1 MAGTPQPVI
10 PPVLA
15 GDAGPATDKG
25 RLLAMDSVSP
35 ARHWIGLLADSED
48 LHVLRFAEDGQVPE
62 RRKTAAAPILR
73 GSAPL
78 ADAIN
83 ELCSDWLQHSPATAL
98 VGAGLNALLPADTA
112 PAPIEVPFELA
123 PLARLLRPI
132 RQPGLPDLHLLP
144 DFAQNGIL
152 PGRIDHGTAA
162 LLGVRSS
169 TDEADLLV
177 GLLGE
182 QHQWV
187 RLDRQRVRR
196 LVSFITPS
204 LQRLLSGSADQSA
217 DTPTDTSADWHA
229 GAFDFGLAVARG
241 EEQQAGMLASLGSP
255 QALVRSGQLAATEQ
269 GSFRH
274 GLLIGHELLG
284 LKRMEPDAAPHCPV
298 ILVGPEDRCLRYAR
312 ALQLFGFEHVER
324 ARQAA
329 ERGLWQL
336 ARTLDHGA
344 PEPAG

>member
-1 MAGTPQPVI
+1 
-10 PPVLA
+10 
-15 GDAGPATDKG
+15 
-25 RLLAMDSVSP
+25 MDSVSP
-35 ARHWIGLLADSED
+35 ARHWIGLLADPED
-48 LHVLRFAEDGQVPE
+48 LHVLRFAEEGQVLE
-62 RRKTAAAPILR
+62 RRKTAAAPVLR
-73 GSAPL
+73 GSSPL

-83 ELCSDWLQHSPATAL
+83 ELCGDWLQHSPAPTL
-98 VGAGLNALLPADTA
+98 VGAGLNALLPAGTA
-112 PAPIEVPFELA
+112 PAPIEVPFDLA

-187 RLDRQRVRR
+187 RLDGQRIRR
-196 LVSFITPS
+196 FVGFITPS
-204 LQRLLSGSADQSA
+204 LQHLLSQPLDPASALPSNPS
-217 DTPTDTSADWHA
+217 TDWHT

-255 QALVRSGQLAATEQ
+255 QALVRSGQLAAAEL

-284 LKRMEPDAAPHCPV
+284 LKRMEPDVTPHCPV

-324 ARQAA
+324 TRHAA

-336 ARTLDHGA
+336 ARALERGA